1 MGEKMNLP
9 KVDIKKILY
18 TTDLSENARM
28 AFAYAV
34 SLANQYDAA
43 LTILHVVP
51 EDPDMD
57 GKLIGYIDAEQWE
70 RIKEKNLEDAREV
83 LIGKRRGRATIW
95 DALTQFHENTVS
107 GIEGYRSETDEVI
120 VEKGNPL
127 EIILKVS
134 EEKNCDLIVMG
145 SHGYG
150 TLKDAMMGG
159 TARRVLRR
167 SSKPVLLVRIP
178 EE

>member
-34 SLANQYDAA
+34 SLANLYDAA

-57 GKLIGYIDAEQWE
+57 EKLIGYISAEQWE
-70 RIKEKNLEDAREV
+70 NIKKQNLEDARET
-83 LIGKRRGRATIW
+83 LIGKRRGRSTIR
-95 DALTQFHENTVS
+95 DALGQFHKNTVS
-107 GIEGYRSETDEVI
+107 DIEGYRSETDEVI
-120 VEKGNPL
+120 VEKGNPV
-127 EIILKVS
+127 EAILRVS

-159 TARRVLRR
+159 TARRILRR
-167 SSKPVLLVRIP
+167 SSKPVLLVRLP
-178 EE
+178 AE